1 MTDAPAPIPV
11 AALADAPA
19 EPPADPPVVRRRRV
33 ALRLPPW
40 LGAAVVTAGLVWATA
55 HREPK
60 FLDPANLVGIVR
72 DQSAVGIL
80 AVGMTGVIVAG
91 GIDLSV
97 GSMMVLAGGVG
108 LKVLDRVLGHFAV
121 PVPDGVPPL
130 PPTIAH
136 DVLAVVAMSA
146 VTLAI
151 GLAGG
156 FVNGFLVAKGRLP
169 SFIVT
174 LAALL
179 ALRSGAQW
187 AANGGQFHPA
197 QDSPAL
203 AAVGGG
209 WPIPHT
215 DTFRAARRH
224 VPVPLRV
231 PYESVVWA
239 AVAVG
244 GMVVLN
250 RTRLGRYAVA
260 VGSNPRA
267 ARYSAVAVDR
277 VRLTTFALSG
287 LLAGVAGFLL
297 AAKNDA
303 VSSGGDA
310 VNFELYAIAAAV
322 IGGAKM
328 SGGVGSVLGSVI
340 GALLLGVI
348 DKVITYLDVNSQA
361 HGVVIGGIII
371 VAAFAQRGRRA
382 E

>member
-1 MTDAPAPIPV
+1 MTVPTDPT
-11 AALADAPA
+11 
-19 EPPADPPVVRRRRV
+19 PPEARLPRRRFRP
-33 ALRLPPW
+33 RLPPW
-40 LGAAVVTAGLVWATA
+40 LGALVVTAALVWATA

-80 AVGMTGVIVAG
+80 AVGMTLVIVAG

-97 GSMMVLAGGVG
+97 GSLMVLAGGVG
-108 LKVLDRVLGHFAV
+108 LLTLDAVLGHFAV
-121 PVPDGVPPL
+121 VVPDGAPPVPSTL
-130 PPTIAH
+130 AH
-136 DVLAVVAMSA
+136 DVLAIVAMA
-146 VTLAI
+146 GVTLAI
-151 GLAGG
+151 GLAAGV
-156 FVNGFLVAKGRLP
+156 VNGCLVAKGRLP

-197 QDSPAL
+197 HDSPVL
-203 AAVGGG
+203 TAVGGG
-209 WPIPHT
+209 WPIPNTNTYHGH
-215 DTFRAARRH
+215 RH
-224 VPVPLRV
+224 NFVVPLRV
-231 PYESVVWA
+231 PYESAVWA
-239 AVAVG
+239 VVAVG

-267 ARYSAVAVDR
+267 ARYSAVPVDR

-348 DKVITYLDVNSQA
+348 DKVITYLDVNTHA
-361 HGVVIGGIII
+361 HGLVIGGIIV
-371 VAAFAQRGRRA
+371 VAAVAQRGRRTD
-382 E
+382 

>member
-1 MTDAPAPIPV
+1 MTATADPP
-11 AALADAPA
+11 LADA
-19 EPPADPPVVRRRRV
+19 DPTGAMAVQRPRRHGLG
-33 ALRLPPW
+33 LRLPPW
-40 LGAAVVTAGLVWATA
+40 LGALIVTAALVWATA

-60 FLDPANLVGIVR
+60 FLEPANLVGIVR

-80 AVGMTGVIVAG
+80 AVGMTLVIVAG

-97 GSMMVLAGGVG
+97 GSLMVLAGGVG
-108 LKVLDRVLGHFAV
+108 LTVLDRTLRHFAV
-121 PVPDGVPPL
+121 IVPEGAAPVP
-130 PPTIAH
+130 PTVAH
-136 DVLAVVAMSA
+136 DVLAVVAMA
-146 VTLAI
+146 GVTLAI
-151 GLAGG
+151 GLGG
-156 FVNGFLVAKGRLP
+156 GIVNGFLVAKGRLP

-187 AANGGQFHPA
+187 AANGGQFHPTH
-197 QDSPAL
+197 DSSVL
-203 AAVGGG
+203 NDVGGG
-209 WPIPHT
+209 WAIPHT
-215 DTFRAARRH
+215 NTYRGRRRNF
-224 VPVPLRV
+224 VVPLRV

-244 GMVVLN
+244 GMVALN

-277 VRLTTFALSG
+277 VRLTTFAISG

-310 VNFELYAIAAAV
+310 LNFELYAIAAAV

-328 SGGVGSVLGSVI
+328 SGGVGSVLGSII

-361 HGVVIGGIII
+361 HGVVIGAIII

-382 E
+382 D